1 MGHKKIDCGPPVE
14 LSGPYILNKIMRR
27 CSVCPE
33 CGKKTNWLGARND
46 SGVYPIKIG
55 PKTHSVRRVVY
66 ELSGGRLRDQ
76 GKLITTC
83 DNHRCIDFE
92 KLQQVTMKHIV
103 REASRQGKLMTLA
116 TVAKI
121 AAIKRR
127 TQGKITQEAAEQIR
141 LDTRSS
147 PKVAAEYGVSDSYVR
162 AIRAGRSRRDFTP
175 SPFAGLG
182 AR

>member
-1 MGHKKIDCGPPVE
+1 MGRKKIDCGPPIE

-27 CSVCPE
+27 CAICPE
-33 CGKKTNWLGARND
+33 CGKKTHWLGARNP

-55 PKTHSVRRVVY
+55 PKSHSVRRVVY
-66 ELSGGRLRDQ
+66 ELSGGKLRDD

-92 KLQQVTMKHIV
+92 QLRQVTMRHIV
-103 REASRQGKLMTLA
+103 REAVRTGKLMNRA

-121 AAIKRR
+121 AATKRK
-127 TQGKITQEAAEQIR
+127 TQSKITQEAARQIF
-141 LDTRSS
+141 LDTRPS
-147 PKVAAEYGVSDSYVR
+147 PKVAAEYGISDSYVR
-162 AIRAGRSRRDFTP
+162 AIRAGKSRRDFSP